1 MLQSIIEELAAKKM
15 VAYRGKLKECLLRRT
30 VEGLPLEIIKSFLED
45 VTGRLPPD
53 INKRLRVAE
62 DY

>member
-1 MLQSIIEELAAKKM
+1 M

-30 VEGLPLEIIKSFLED
+30 VEGFPLEIIKSFLED
-45 VTGRLPPD
+45 VTGRLPPE